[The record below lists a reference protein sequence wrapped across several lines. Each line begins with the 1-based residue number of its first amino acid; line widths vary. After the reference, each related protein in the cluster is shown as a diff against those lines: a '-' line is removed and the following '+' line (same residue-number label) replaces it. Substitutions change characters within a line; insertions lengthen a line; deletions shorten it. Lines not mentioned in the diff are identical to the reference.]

1 MTKIIFATEVT
12 LNHTNLLCLEI
23 LEINLEL

>member
-1 MTKIIFATEVT
+1 MAKIIFATEVT
-12 LNHTNLLCLEI
+12 FNHTNMLSLEI